1 MGIQIIQQM
10 FFDNYKIVFLIVSI
24 FFIILSLIVP
34 KIKFL
39 LNFSLENLF
48 ILFSSLFLSGGTIG
62 TRSGIPQK
70 IKEQFRA
77 TGVVH
82 VLALYGLHIQ
92 VL

>member
-1 MGIQIIQQM
+1 M
-10 FFDNYKIVFLIVSI
+10 LIVS
-24 FFIILSLIVP
+24 LIC
-34 KIKFL
+34 
-39 LNFSLENLF
+39 
-48 ILFSSLFLSGGTIG
+48 
-62 TRSGIPQK
+62 GIPQK

>member
-1 MGIQIIQQM
+1 
-10 FFDNYKIVFLIVSI
+10 
-24 FFIILSLIVP
+24 
-34 KIKFL
+34 L
-39 LNFSLENLF
+39 LVVQL
-48 ILFSSLFLSGGTIG
+48 G